1 VSARESI
8 EIVEEPFDSP
18 TSATLVAHYVAEI
31 RAMYPEWSP
40 DVPPRMTGPDVEPP
54 DGRWL
59 LAYRGR
65 LPVGCA
71 GLKRIDDRVAEIK
84 RIYVT
89 PDARG
94 TGVARALLRRLEQ
107 AAQEVGYA
115 IVRLDTGA
123 KQQASVG
130 LFTSSGY
137 DPIGDYNGNPVAA
150 FWFEKRLVS

>member
-1 VSARESI
+1 VSASESI

-18 TSATLVAHYVAEI
+18 TSAMLVAHYVAEI
-31 RAMYPEWSP
+31 KAMYPEWTP
-40 DVPPRMTGPDVEPP
+40 DVPPRMTRRDVEPP

-59 LAYRGR
+59 LAYRGG

-107 AAQEVGYA
+107 AAQEIGYA
-115 IVRLDTGA
+115 VVRLDTGA

-137 DPIGDYNGNPVAA
+137 DPIDDYNGNPVAA